1 MKLTMHP
8 SAYGPTTSA
17 TNQGYQNLTQA
28 FTLLHAE
35 DPVFSNAVHTQHFER
50 GQLVAGAKDLANRM
64 YVLMNGKVNMVCTNN
79 EGRRLVI
86 ATLESGAVFGEGAFE
101 NPGGPNVFVEA
112 VDQVSV
118 LEVPAG
124 EARNL
129 TMQYPILG
137 WGLLQTYGAR
147 LFQVENS
154 LENVAYKKLPE
165 RLASLLI
172 DLADEETETIKGV
185 SHQALADHLGTYR
198 ETVSAIL
205 RDFKRQG
212 LVELGYRRI
221 TLVDPETLRDIAG
234 IWD

>member
-8 SAYGPTTSA
+8 SAYGSTVA
-17 TNQGYQNLTQA
+17 NNNQGYQNLTQE
-28 FTLLHAE
+28 FTLLHTE

-50 GQLVAGAKDLANRM
+50 GQLVAAADDLANRM

-86 ATLESGAVFGEGAFE
+86 ATLEPGAVFGEGAFD

-124 EARNL
+124 QARNL

-172 DLADEETETIKGV
+172 DLADKETETIKGV

-221 TLVDPETLRDIAG
+221 TLVDAETLRDIAG

>member
-1 MKLTMHP
+1 M
-8 SAYGPTTSA
+8 
-17 TNQGYQNLTQA
+17 
-28 FTLLHAE
+28 LHAE
-35 DPVFSNAVHTQHFER
+35 DPVFSNAVHPQHFER
-50 GQLVAGAKDLANRM
+50 GQLVAAANDLANRM

-86 ATLESGAVFGEGAFE
+86 ATLEPGAVFGEGAFE

-172 DLADEETETIKGV
+172 DLADEATETIKGV

-212 LVELGYRRI
+212 LVELRYRRI
-221 TLVDPETLRDIAG
+221 TLVDSETLRDIAG